1 MASISM
7 EAEPRTSFGKGPNRR
22 LRAAGRI
29 PAVLYGGGKDSIPLS
44 VDPKAVANIIRS
56 HGGVNTIFELS
67 VKGAKGKDSV
77 MIREYQI
84 EPVEHSL
91 LHADL
96 VRVAMDKAMTLT
108 VSIELVGT
116 AVGVK
121 QGGGMLDFVTRAVEI
136 SCLPTD
142 IPETLVVEVTEL
154 DVGDYIRASALS
166 LPKGVTLESEANVV
180 IAHVLA
186 PKAEVEEVPEGEAAA
201 EGAEAP
207 EGAEGAEAPAEGGE
221 TKE

>member
-7 EAEPRTSFGKGPNRR
+7 EAEPRTGFGKGPNRR
-22 LRAAGRI
+22 LRAAGKI
-29 PAVLYGGGKDSIPLS
+29 PAVLYGGGKDPVPLS
-44 VDPKAVANIIRS
+44 VDPREVAKIIRS

-67 VKGAKGKDSV
+67 VEGAKSKDNV

-84 EPVEHSL
+84 EPVDHAL

-96 VRVAMDKAMTLT
+96 VRVAMDKTMTLT
-108 VSIELVGT
+108 VSIELTGT

-121 QGGGMLDFVTRAVEI
+121 QGGGMLDFVTRTVEI
-136 SCLPTD
+136 SCLPSD
-142 IPETLVVEVTEL
+142 IPETLVIDVSEL
-154 DVGDYIRASALS
+154 DVGDYIRASSLS

-180 IAHVLA
+180 IAHVMA
-186 PKAEVEEVPEGEAAA
+186 PKAEVEEVPEGEVAV

-207 EGAEGAEAPAEGGE
+207 EGAEGAEASAEGGE
-221 TKE
+221 QKE